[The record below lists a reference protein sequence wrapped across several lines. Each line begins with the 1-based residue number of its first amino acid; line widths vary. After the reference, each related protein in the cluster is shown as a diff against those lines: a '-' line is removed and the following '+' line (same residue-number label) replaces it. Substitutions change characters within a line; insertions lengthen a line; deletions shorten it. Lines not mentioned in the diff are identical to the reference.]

1 MAVLIEERQVSV
13 MASVEEELTCSVCRD
28 SFSQAHPLPCGH
40 SFCPACVREAWSGQE
55 EAKGRFNCPQCLEE
69 HGEVVCDC
77 CPSEAGDGQP
87 PPAVKTCL
95 RCEVSLCAGHL
106 QPHLERPAFS
116 SHLLV
121 DPLGDISKRRCQ
133 RHSEVFR
140 YYCVDERAY
149 LCGDC
154 LLEGSHAQH
163 KVKALRQ
170 VEEDLKVILKTLL
183 TKAEKKLID
192 GERILKEHENIDSTM
207 SGSLKQDDGQVERLD
222 SDLQLQVKKLVVAL
236 REITKRERQQLI
248 QRVHQDCAKVRED
261 LSQTVHIQ
269 HYLTFLLAET
279 DPFLLIWAFQSDDT
293 KLLAD
298 LNCPLF
304 TPDPISMD
312 RKHILEDIE
321 SKYREFITA
330 TLRCLT
336 DLKRE
341 LLTSPLTLDT
351 NTAHP
356 LLSISD
362 DLRSVTRVK
371 GRLPCAAH
379 PERFDHWPQVLTVQ
393 TLSSGTHFWE
403 LEAEG
408 FWDIAV
414 CYRSIGRKGKEANA
428 FGNNKVSWSLT
439 QQHDKKLAAWH
450 NRRKTRLTYQMTGNR
465 VAVAVDYR
473 AGTIT
478 FSEVGPSN
486 SLIHLHTFSTH
497 FTQPVC
503 LGFGLY
509 KAELNSRISI
519 VKV

>member
-1 MAVLIEERQVSV
+1 
-13 MASVEEELTCSVCRD
+13 MASLEEELTCSVCRD
-28 SFSQAHPLPCGH
+28 IFSQAHPLPCGH
-40 SFCPACVREAWSGQE
+40 SFCPPCIREAWSGQGE
-55 EAKGRFNCPQCLEE
+55 DRVHFSCLQCQED
-69 HGEVVCDC
+69 HGEVFCDC
-77 CPSEAGDGQP
+77 CPPKAEKGQLSL
-87 PPAVKTCL
+87 AVKTCL
-95 RCEVSLCAGHL
+95 KCEVSLCADHL

-116 SHLLV
+116 THLLV
-121 DPLGDISKRRCQ
+121 EPLGDLSQRRCPT
-133 RHSEVFR
+133 HTEIFR
-140 YYCVDERAY
+140 YYCADERVY
-149 LCGDC
+149 VCSDC
-154 LLEGSHAQH
+154 LLEGGHVQH

-170 VEEDLKVILKTLL
+170 VEDDLKVILQTLL
-183 TKAEKKLID
+183 RKAVEKLKD

-207 SGSLKQDDGQVERLD
+207 ADSLNKDDTQVERLG
-222 SDLQLQVKKLVVAL
+222 SNLQVQVKKLVVAL
-236 REITKRERQQLI
+236 REITKRERQQVIERI
-248 QRVHQDCAKVRED
+248 QEDCSKVRD
-261 LSQTVHIQ
+261 DMSQTLSIRQ
-269 HYLTFLLAET
+269 YLASLLAET

-298 LNCPLF
+298 LNSPLF
-304 TPDPISMD
+304 TPDAISLD

-321 SKYREFITA
+321 NKYREFITA
-330 TLRCLT
+330 TLRCLS

-356 LLSISD
+356 LLSIAD
-362 DLRSVTRVK
+362 DLRSVMRVK
-371 GRLPCAAH
+371 SRLPCAAH

-393 TLSSGTHFWE
+393 TFSSGTHYWE

-408 FWDIAV
+408 FWDIGV
-414 CYRSIGRKGKEANA
+414 SYRSIGRKGKDGNA

-439 QQHDKKLAAWH
+439 QQHDRKLAAWH

-465 VAVAVDYR
+465 VAVAVDYG

-486 SLIHLHTFSTH
+486 NLTHLHTFTTT

-519 VKV
+519 IKV